1 MKTILVPTDFSKNAL
16 NAVKYAI
23 AYSQETKSKVILF
36 HSYDE
41 PTSTLNI
48 PMADI
53 HYGKQEARQGAE
65 KEMKKL
71 IDSLQKTNPGLKLK
85 WIVQPGIGSHNIV
98 DYVKENKI
106 PLIIMGTTGQGAV
119 TRAIVGST
127 TSSVIKNVPC
137 TIIAVPPKA
146 KFNGITK
153 VAVATDLEK
162 DNLVV
167 VNEAVAFAKYLKAG
181 ITFIYVQD
189 LAIFDAEAALEKMI
203 AKLKTQSKYKNISY
217 YVCRDS
223 NVSDG
228 LDYFIK
234 KQKPDVLSMVTHG
247 WKFPETIW
255 KSSWT
260 DKMSNHT
267 SVPLLI
273 FHTRKSKA
281 VKN

>member
-23 AYSQETKSKVILF
+23 VYSQETKSKIILF

-41 PTSTLNI
+41 LTSPLNV

-53 HYGKQEARQGAE
+53 HYGKQEARQIAE
-65 KEMKKL
+65 RDMKKL
-71 IDSLQKTNPGLKLK
+71 IASLQKTNPALKLK
-85 WIVQPGIGSHNIV
+85 WVVQPGIGSHNIV
-98 DYVKENKI
+98 DYVRENNI
-106 PLIIMGTTGQGAV
+106 PLIIMGTTGQGAI

-127 TSSVIKNVPC
+127 TSHVIKNVPC

-146 KFNGITK
+146 KFKGITK

-167 VNEAVAFAKYLKAG
+167 VNEAVAFAKYLRAG

-189 LAIFDAEAALEKMI
+189 LAIFNAEAALEKMI
-203 AKLKTQSKYKNISY
+203 TKLKTQTKYKNISY
-217 YVCRDS
+217 YVCSDS
-223 NVSDG
+223 NVADG

-255 KSSWT
+255 KTSWT

-273 FHTRKSKA
+273 FHTRKPKA
-281 VKN
+281 AKN

>member
-23 AYSQETKSKVILF
+23 AYSQETKSKIILF
-36 HSYDE
+36 HSFDE
-41 PTSTLNI
+41 PTAPLNV
-48 PMADI
+48 PFADI
-53 HYGKQEARQGAE
+53 HIGKQEARQIAE
-65 KEMKKL
+65 RDMKKL
-71 IDSLQKTNPGLKLK
+71 IDSLLKTNPSLKLK
-85 WIVQPGIGSHNIV
+85 WVVQSGIGSDNIV
-98 DYVKENKI
+98 DYVKENNI

-137 TIIAVPPKA
+137 TILAVPPKA
-146 KFNGITK
+146 KFKGITN

-162 DNLVV
+162 DNLLV
-167 VNEAVAFAKYLKAG
+167 VNEAVAFAKYLRAK

-189 LAIFDAEAALEKMI
+189 LDIFDADASLEKMI
-203 AKLKTQSKYKNISY
+203 AKLRMQLKYKNISY
-217 YVCRDS
+217 YICRDS
-223 NVSDG
+223 NVSEG

-255 KSSWT
+255 KTNWT

-273 FHTRKSKA
+273 FHTRKPKA